1 MRKVAIRK
9 AYISPQE
16 YRQYLE
22 DVNPLGGSIH
32 SLRMQPAEYKTPAEA
47 RSLMSGE
54 NVFFRNNLRY
64 ARHKNI
70 DKLPLELDGVP
81 LGGRFTYP
89 AELFSFNPDFQS
101 HSKADVPSSYKHGNR
116 PLHLYGFEGKNT
128 PQRYAEVLQP
138 EGIIYGDV
146 PESDIQRIT
155 NRPIDFHALR
165 MAATALMPTNNLSI
179 DELKEKEIEAAK
191 QLIAYGIPPVLSEDV
206 SPVTLER
213 TPQSWES
220 IEDFHDPFQ
229 QWSKNQQLLNEP
241 LTDFTFPKGEPME
254 IAFQLLKQSLELQP
268 PMTQSVEEQAPM
280 QEDTPMIDMQTIE
293 NNDPCSCAETVRTE
307 ILSDYQNY
315 LNQIIEDE
323 DEDGPNWTFGE
334 ENDPEYETPHKHEAL
349 KYMESLIEE
358 VENASCEEIME
369 YELYDEMCD
378 NAGFSEADQMKYTGE
393 PMDIALRLLKNDYSQ
408 LLRYRLFSP
417 RFRLNENIAPMENL
431 PNYPLGLDKPD
442 DMDVRFINNLKN
454 TMRDTGRNH
463 LNFRTTNESSPDF
476 VPLTYWEKR
485 ADDKKRGE
493 MLWQNRLDEL
503 QAANE
508 ERKRMGIA
516 NPVNVYTNR
525 KPLTVRLPKK
535 QEPENEEAENEDEK
549 LASEPMNIAFQ
560 LLKEDI
566 DYQDEEYIHP
576 HEQIWNDEA
585 DEQLIATTNSLWDY
599 VENMSDDDKLS
610 FLNNQGNY
618 FMNMAFQNHFPTT
631 KEELD
636 RAVMEI
642 MFDAWQDSQAEMP
655 GGIDF
660 GDTKPDGLLDPV
672 RAHAVHPSQWK
683 KLASEPMEIAFQ
695 LLKERVSPEAKQHKL
710 EYDKQYES
718 SPERVKYRE
727 LLNQERRKRGI
738 YGSHDHM
745 DVSHTQGN
753 RLTLENEHANRA
765 RHFKDKGTL
774 REL

>member
-16 YRQYLE
+16 YQEYLE

-32 SLRMQPAEYKTPAEA
+32 SLRLQPAEYKLPAEA

-254 IAFQLLKQSLELQP
+254 IAFQLLK
-268 PMTQSVEEQAPM
+268 
-280 QEDTPMIDMQTIE
+280 
-293 NNDPCSCAETVRTE
+293 
-307 ILSDYQNY
+307 
-315 LNQIIEDE
+315 
-323 DEDGPNWTFGE
+323 
-334 ENDPEYETPHKHEAL
+334 
-349 KYMESLIEE
+349 
-358 VENASCEEIME
+358 
-369 YELYDEMCD
+369 
-378 NAGFSEADQMKYTGE
+378 
-393 PMDIALRLLKNDYSQ
+393 
-408 LLRYRLFSP
+408 
-417 RFRLNENIAPMENL
+417 
-431 PNYPLGLDKPD
+431 
-442 DMDVRFINNLKN
+442 
-454 TMRDTGRNH
+454 
-463 LNFRTTNESSPDF
+463 
-476 VPLTYWEKR
+476 
-485 ADDKKRGE
+485 
-493 MLWQNRLDEL
+493 
-503 QAANE
+503 
-508 ERKRMGIA
+508 
-516 NPVNVYTNR
+516 
-525 KPLTVRLPKK
+525 
-535 QEPENEEAENEDEK
+535 
-549 LASEPMNIAFQ
+549 
-560 LLKEDI
+560 EDI

-695 LLKERVSPEAKQHKL
+695 LLKERVSPEAKRHKL
-710 EYDKQYES
+710 EYDKKYES
-718 SPERVKYRE
+718 SPERIKYRE
-727 LLNQERRKRGI
+727 QLNQERRKRGI
-738 YGSHDHM
+738 YGSHDHK
-745 DVSHTQGN
+745 DISHTEGGK
-753 RLTLENEHANRA
+753 LTLEGEHENRA